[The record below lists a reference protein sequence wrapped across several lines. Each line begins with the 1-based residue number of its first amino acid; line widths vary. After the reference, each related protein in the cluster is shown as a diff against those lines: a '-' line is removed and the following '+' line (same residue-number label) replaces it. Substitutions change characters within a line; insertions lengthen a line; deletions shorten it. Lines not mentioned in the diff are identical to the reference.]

1 MTNTHKKHFGEPVYK
16 KPVLFGKHYKSNNR
30 HKESRDHQYA
40 DKIEFKGGNADP
52 VLMEQSHRHLL
63 EKRALRNGAIANMF
77 GILCWLIFCL
87 ALLHFAFTQVDRD
100 FYVATIVPVAGF
112 AMICFLAYVKKAD
125 IGKRQNNK
133 FRNAVQPSGRHFR
146 KPYKHYK

>member
-30 HKESRDHQYA
+30 HKESRDPQHTEKQESKVI
-40 DKIEFKGGNADP
+40 DTDP
-52 VLMEQSHRHLL
+52 VLIEQKHRHLL

-87 ALLHFAFTQVDRD
+87 ALLYFAFTQVDRD
-100 FYVATIVPVAGF
+100 IYIATIVPAAGF
-112 AMICFLAYVKKAD
+112 VMICVLAYVKKAD
-125 IGKRQNNK
+125 IGKRQHNK
-133 FRNAVQPSGRHFR
+133 FRNAVQSSGRNFR
-146 KPYKHYK
+146 KSYKYHK